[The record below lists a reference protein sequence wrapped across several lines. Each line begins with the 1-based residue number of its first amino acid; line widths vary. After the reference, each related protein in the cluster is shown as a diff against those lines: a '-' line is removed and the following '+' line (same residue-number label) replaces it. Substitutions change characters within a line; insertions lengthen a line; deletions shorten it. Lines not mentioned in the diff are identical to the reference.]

1 MIWTFEHISMFQ
13 TRKSMIKPSQIHL
26 QLRRKQTS
34 LEDGMQYSHTKPTC
48 TNSGSQALVLPPP
61 GVHCRITKFTSPQN
75 TNQLDHLQS
84 SNVQNTELLEMVC
97 ESKKKKNRQSRH
109 SKTHWDAIF
118 PQHRYP
124 LVFCPFAASLED
136 LRSKSATTPALPRCR
151 FHGGWDRKNRWCWDK
166 EQHLAKW
173 KAGKILIYIWCIW
186 YIHKIHIHHT
196 ETHISRI
203 TTNGVLFGANS
214 LWHRQRRSTESCG
227 RVGSNSI
234 PLFPFRK
241 LFKFAF
247 SAYFF
252 STTSV
257 QASWTGT
264 SGRSQTQPSSSKEFL
279 TSRAVSDGEFTK
291 ICWFGRRTLEV
302 MIKKTSCQA

>member
-84 SNVQNTELLEMVC
+84 SNVQNAELLEMVC
-97 ESKKKKNRQSRH
+97 ESKKKLFGNRDTQRLIEMPHFLSIGIRSFFFPWLLRPLRICAANLPPH
-109 SKTHWDAIF
+109 RRFRGVASMGGETGKT
-118 PQHRYP
+118 
-124 LVFCPFAASLED
+124 
-136 LRSKSATTPALPRCR
+136 
-151 FHGGWDRKNRWCWDK
+151 GGAGI

-196 ETHISRI
+196 
-203 TTNGVLFGANS
+203 
-214 LWHRQRRSTESCG
+214 
-227 RVGSNSI
+227 
-234 PLFPFRK
+234 
-241 LFKFAF
+241 
-247 SAYFF
+247 
-252 STTSV
+252 
-257 QASWTGT
+257 
-264 SGRSQTQPSSSKEFL
+264 
-279 TSRAVSDGEFTK
+279 
-291 ICWFGRRTLEV
+291 
-302 MIKKTSCQA
+302 